1 MDPLLLLPLTAP
13 NSLEL
18 APHAIHQRYMK
29 ISLHG
34 EGKEDSPTIM
44 GLMIDDIMVEL
55 NLIVFAGVC
64 LGLL

>member
-29 ISLHG
+29 MRLDG
-34 EGKEDSPTIM
+34 EDKEDSPMIM
-44 GLMIDDIMVEL
+44 GLTFDDILVEL
-55 NLIVFAGVC
+55 NLILFAGVC